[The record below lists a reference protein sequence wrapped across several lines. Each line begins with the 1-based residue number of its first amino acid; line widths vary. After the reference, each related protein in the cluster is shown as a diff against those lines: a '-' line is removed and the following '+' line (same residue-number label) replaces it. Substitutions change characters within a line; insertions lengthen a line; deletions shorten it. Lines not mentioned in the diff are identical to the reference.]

1 MNILSRTKRAPMR
14 RAIGA
19 CALLAAGAIAP
30 QAALGDTPSAPTSD
44 GGVIPYIS
52 DNAEGGGNVSCDA
65 LGYEFGSA
73 RANWGPG
80 GFDVDF
86 PPGITATVTDGIY
99 VAWTSSFKIG
109 AVIVKGGPAANVYEY
124 AAPGANEDSGLA
136 SPPNAS
142 DGPAGLSNLTFCYNE
157 QDEDPEIAIE
167 KSVESQGEGEVE
179 FRITV
184 TNTGNVAL
192 SNVVVSDPLAPQ
204 CGTTI
209 PSLPAGEEVSYTCLQ
224 ELGTGETHVY
234 KDTFSVRKY
243 TNNNGDTNWKGPWR
257 EVDRKNAGGVAQD
270 PLTGNVLVGTNGMLW
285 LRNLPSQT
293 PSPSVGRSANLSGAD
308 SAVLSFDWIT
318 WCGVDPEDRFV
329 VEISKT
335 GKAPFTRLQQFSG
348 KSCERVTSE
357 DFDITDHIS
366 ANTRVRFRVLNGYK
380 EEKEMFKVDN
390 VVITAEKPPAGF
402 TNEACVSGHYDGM
415 TVSDCDTA
423 TVSFD

>member
-1 MNILSRTKRAPMR
+1 MP
-14 RAIGA
+14 
-19 CALLAAGAIAP
+19 
-30 QAALGDTPSAPTSD
+30 
-44 GGVIPYIS
+44 
-52 DNAEGGGNVSCDA
+52 
-65 LGYEFGSA
+65 
-73 RANWGPG
+73 
-80 GFDVDF
+80 F
-86 PPGITATVTDGIY
+86 PDGITVTVTGGIY

-109 AVIVKGGPAANVYEY
+109 AVIVKGGNAANVYEY

-167 KSVESQGEGEVE
+167 KSVETQGEPGGEVV

-184 TNTGNVAL
+184 TNTGNVEL
-192 SNVVVSDPLAPQ
+192 TNVVVSDPLAPQ
-204 CGTTI
+204 CGKTI
-209 PSLPAGEEVSYTCLQ
+209 GSLPAGEEVSYTCEQ
-224 ELGTGETHVY
+224 ALGTGETHVY

-243 TNNNGDTNWKGPWR
+243 TNNDGDTKWKGPWR
-257 EVDRKNAGGVAQD
+257 EVDRKNAGGVSQD

-308 SAVLSFDWIT
+308 SAMLSFDWIT

-335 GKAPFTRLQQFSG
+335 GKAPFTRLQEFSG
-348 KSCERVTSE
+348 KSCESMTSE
-357 DFDITDHIS
+357 DFDITDYIS